1 MEARVSHI
9 EEEVLCEFTLILLD
23 FAFYRQLY
31 PEARHLLETNL
42 TILRL
47 SC

>member
-1 MEARVSHI
+1 MGAGVSHI
-9 EEEVLCEFTLILLD
+9 EGVVLCELTLILLD
-23 FAFYRQLY
+23 FGFYSQLSS
-31 PEARHLLETNL
+31 EARHLLETNL